1 MPDPGNER
9 STMSK
14 ASKKKEPQGSAQ
26 TETPYLSAD
35 ERAAKGKALR
45 DAAPRTSHAGWK
57 PFDGRR
63 DPVELLSESNQGR
76 VPELIPIRFGRMA
89 ASPFAFYRGAAAL
102 MAADLAHTPTSGI
115 RVQACGD
122 AHLMNF
128 GGFATPERNV
138 IFDINDLDETLPAPF
153 EWDLKRLAASVVIAA
168 NHLQLPNSDAA
179 RVATDLV
186 RGYRE
191 RMSDYASMR
200 ALDVWYDKIDLQKYE
215 DRSAD
220 PEVRKE
226 ARKRFAE
233 RLERERRKSV
243 PDFLYPKL
251 VSHEGGT
258 PRIKDEPPL
267 IFHPSAELAPELA
280 SGYANA
286 IAAYRESLPEH
297 TRTLFDRFH
306 FFDLAAKVVGVG
318 SVGTFCTIGLFMA
331 ADDDPLFLQIKE
343 ARASVLE
350 PYAGKS
356 LHAHNGQRVVVG
368 QRLMQSASDVFL
380 GWSRGKNG
388 RDVYVRQLRDMKMSA
403 VIEDWDSAALR
414 HYGRMCAHALARA
427 HARTGDAAMM
437 AGYMGSGQTF
447 DDAIGEFAVEYAAQ
461 NRTDYRA
468 FIKAIR
474 EGRIPAALEG

>member
-1 MPDPGNER
+1 MAKTDKRNKTQG
-9 STMSK
+9 
-14 ASKKKEPQGSAQ
+14 APQ
-26 TETPYLSAD
+26 TDTPYLSAD
-35 ERAAKGKALR
+35 ERAAQGKALR
-45 DAAPRTSHAGWK
+45 DAAPRTSHAGWMPYK
-57 PFDGRR
+57 GRR
-63 DPVELLSESNQGR
+63 DPVELLSASNEGR
-76 VPELIPIRFGRMA
+76 VPALIPIRFGRMS
-89 ASPFAFYRGAAAL
+89 ASPFAFYRGSAAL

-168 NHLQLPNSDAA
+168 KYLQLPNSDAA

-191 RMSDYASMR
+191 RMSDYATMR

-220 PEVRKE
+220 PAVMKE
-226 ARKRFAE
+226 ARKRFAA
-233 RLERERRKSV
+233 RLEREQRKSV

-251 VSHEGGT
+251 VSLEGGR

-267 IFHPSAELAPELA
+267 IFHPSTELTPELA
-280 SGYANA
+280 SGYAEA
-286 IAAYRESLPEH
+286 IASYRTSLPEH
-297 TRTLFDRFH
+297 IQTLFDRFH

-356 LHAHNGQRVVVG
+356 RHANHGQRVVVG
-368 QRLMQSASDVFL
+368 QRLMQTASDVFL
-380 GWSRGKNG
+380 GWTRGKNG

-403 VIEDWDSAALR
+403 VIEDWDSAMLR

-437 AGYMGSGQTF
+437 AGYMGSGQSF

-461 NRTDYRA
+461 NRTDYRS